1 MAASPYEVA
10 LIGGAGMSL
19 PYSPHYGK
27 IIVGGILTFYGHHGA
42 ARVAIYEGEENQAE
56 VDVERPLQQPTQQVV
71 RTATS
76 NQVVAEEE
84 SKKTE
89 SGIRLKPNA
98 AKSSSLVSS
107 NGLSRSAQI
116 YDI

>member
-19 PYSPHYGK
+19 PYIPHYGK